1 MVVAGLDGEDVE
13 MIIDDTLASP
23 EFSADGEEV
32 LVAPYVG
39 GLAPEDAAPTEIV
52 TSDGEEVA
60 LDEEDP
66 GHVSLQ
72 LAADGSAD
80 GREVTTGVYAAPYRM
95 ATGRSPVWSTGH
107 DAADGYVRGH
117 GDRGR
122 APLCPRALW
131 RGVAPSRSRS
141 EMVNP

>member
-1 MVVAGLDGEDVE
+1 VVVAGLDGEDVE

-95 ATGRSPVWSTGH
+95 ATGRSPVWSTQDTMLLMDMSEDTGTEVEPR
-107 DAADGYVRGH
+107 YVLVHFG
-117 GDRGR
+117 
-122 APLCPRALW
+122 
-131 RGVAPSRSRS
+131 
-141 EMVNP
+141 EE

>member
-95 ATGRSPVWSTGH
+95 ATGRSPVWSTQDTMLLMDMSEDTGTEVEPR
-107 DAADGYVRGH
+107 YVLVHFG
-117 GDRGR
+117 
-122 APLCPRALW
+122 
-131 RGVAPSRSRS
+131 
-141 EMVNP
+141 EE

>member
-80 GREVTTGVYAAPYRM
+80 GREVTTGGYAAPYRM
-95 ATGRSPVWSTGH
+95 ATGRSPVWSTQDTMLLMDMSEDTGTEVEPR
-107 DAADGYVRGH
+107 YVLVHFG
-117 GDRGR
+117 
-122 APLCPRALW
+122 
-131 RGVAPSRSRS
+131 
-141 EMVNP
+141 EE